1 MRVQM
6 DQNKWQVLEEVGGN
20 DIAELIKSFLEA
32 YEIPVLLSQEGA
44 GHFGFPVTVGRL
56 GRVQILV
63 PNEFFENAKQ
73 LLNEFNRDDK
83 TENSEDLVE

>member
-1 MRVQM
+1 M

-63 PNEFFENAKQ
+63 PNEYFENAKQ